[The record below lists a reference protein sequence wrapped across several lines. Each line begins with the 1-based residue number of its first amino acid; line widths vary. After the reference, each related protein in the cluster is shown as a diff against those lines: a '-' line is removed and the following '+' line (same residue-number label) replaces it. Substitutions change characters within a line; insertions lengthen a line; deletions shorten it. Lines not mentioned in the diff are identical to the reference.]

1 MPASVLYPPIEP
13 YDSGLLDVGDGH
25 QLHWELCGTPG
36 AKPAVF
42 LHGGPGAAYGPDHR
56 RAFDPTRYLHT
67 SRSSNTDQ
75 SEPHHCVRQS
85 SPCASSTARR
95 T

>member
-1 MPASVLYPPIEP
+1 MSGAVAALTTTPSVLYPPIEP

-42 LHGGPGAAYGPDHR
+42 LHGGVWQRGQR
-56 RAFDPTRYLHT
+56 
-67 SRSSNTDQ
+67 N
-75 SEPHHCVRQS
+75 VRHVWHGH
-85 SPCASSTARR
+85 
-95 T
+95 